1 METTPCQSAQ
11 IAYRSR
17 GEWSTRRAHGG
28 ELQVARRIII
38 DFKTTPD
45 DSDLNFK
52 IWIFAEDLYR
62 ALRSNEPASLPLED
76 VDRISSQL
84 VIPVRSKRRVRRA
97 VAVIEQVLE
106 EHFLTQ
112 VARLL
117 VTDEAGQPVD

>member
-1 METTPCQSAQ
+1 M
-11 IAYRSR
+11 
-17 GEWSTRRAHGG
+17 
-28 ELQVARRIII
+28 ARRIII